1 MASVACPLRP
11 GGIIWGNRML
21 LTDGP
26 WWCTGAWKIGRA
38 HGCRRSLVL
47 SSLPLTL
54 VPPDIL
60 RIRTRRTV
68 GVGPMGCDSAWTRP
82 RSLSIYWAVW
92 HQLLHTRPGTDSS
105 LGYFALLRQSIG
117 GVVAGFRW
125 ETVNWADSGLPSD
138 YAEKAATAF
147 CPRVRI
153 FRQIFRMS

>member
-1 MASVACPLRP
+1 MMAAISQVLCWQTAKRSVGGSEDRTGMARAC
-11 GGIIWGNRML
+11 
-21 LTDGP
+21 
-26 WWCTGAWKIGRA
+26 ARA
-38 HGCRRSLVL
+38 
-47 SSLPLTL
+47 
-54 VPPDIL
+54 
-60 RIRTRRTV
+60 
-68 GVGPMGCDSAWTRP
+68 

-117 GVVAGFRW
+117 GVMAGFRW

-147 CPRVRI
+147 CPRVRT